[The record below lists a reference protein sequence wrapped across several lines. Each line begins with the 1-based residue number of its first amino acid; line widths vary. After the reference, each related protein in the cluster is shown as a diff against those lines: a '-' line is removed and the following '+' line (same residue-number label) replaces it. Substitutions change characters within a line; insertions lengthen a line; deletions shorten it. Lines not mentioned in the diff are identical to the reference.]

1 MKPRSELEA
10 EYKKLA
16 RRADARLRQI
26 EASSRKPE
34 FRAIKKYAYN
44 TALEDI
50 RRHYG
55 GGRRFGTGK
64 SAMPKTDRKLQA
76 KINALNKFLES
87 PSSTERGVRNIYK
100 ARAEFFN
107 EEYGTK
113 FTWKSMANLFENDRF
128 GKLQEIIQGS
138 DEVLNIVGVVQR
150 NKKAIKK
157 ALKDSDARSLE
168 LLDKDGNP
176 VDELTLNDVQSVLN
190 STDGKEIIKALLK

>member
-1 MKPRSELEA
+1 MKPRIELEA

-26 EASSRKPE
+26 EVTSRKPG
-34 FRAIKKYAYN
+34 FQGIKKYAYG
-44 TALEDI
+44 TAMEDL

-55 GGRRFGTGK
+55 GGKRFGTGK

-76 KINALNKFLES
+76 KINAINKFLES

-107 EEYGTK
+107 KEYGTK

-138 DEVLNIVGVVQR
+138 DEVLNIVGVIKR
-150 NKKAIKK
+150 NKKVIIEAIEKSDFRNLTLRDKK
-157 ALKDSDARSLE
+157 RK
-168 LLDKDGNP
+168 P
-176 VDELTLNDVQSVLN
+176 VDEITLNDVLSVLN
-190 STDGKEIIKALLK
+190 DTDGKEIVEALLK

>member
-1 MKPRSELEA
+1 MKPRNELED
-10 EYKKLA
+10 EYRKLA
-16 RRADARLRQI
+16 KRADARLRQI

-44 TALEDI
+44 SALEDI

-55 GGRRFGTGK
+55 GGKRFGTGK

-76 KINALNKFLES
+76 KINAIKKFLES

-138 DEVLNIVGVVQR
+138 DEVLNIVGVIQR

-157 ALKDSDARSLE
+157 ALKDSDSRSLD
-168 LLDKDGNP
+168 LLDEQGNP

-190 STDGKEIIKALLK
+190 STDGKDIIEALLK